1 MIKVNVNK
9 TNNLFTNIN
18 ITGHAD
24 YQNEDEEYDVVCAGV
39 SSIAFGIL
47 NMLVIQKFEG
57 NIVVEDNLILIK
69 PTNKDAT
76 NHNIKLVLETL
87 LVQLDTIAES
97 YPKNIK
103 IKEL

>member
-9 TNNLFTNIN
+9 TNKLFTNIN

-39 SSIAFGIL
+39 SSIVFGIL
-47 NMLVIQKFEG
+47 NMLVLQKFQG
-57 NIVVEDNLILIK
+57 DIVVEDNLILIK
-69 PTNKDAT
+69 PTQKDGAD
-76 NHNIKLVLETL
+76 HNIVLVLETL
-87 LVQLDTIAES
+87 LVQLDTIAQS